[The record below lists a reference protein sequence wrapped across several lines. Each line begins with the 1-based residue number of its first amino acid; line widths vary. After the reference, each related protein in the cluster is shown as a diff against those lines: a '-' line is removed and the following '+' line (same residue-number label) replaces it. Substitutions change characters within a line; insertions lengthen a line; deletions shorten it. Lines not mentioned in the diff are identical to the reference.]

1 MPSLWLKS
9 YGGLLARLN
18 PAQHRLLQRHI
29 ERAIDTLEEADRLL
43 GGVIHDVISVAI
55 EKVQHVLDSTDTE
68 AVPMVGYPIG
78 ELPTSLVPYLD
89 NPFAQGLVF
98 NLYCAEKGLSHTKA
112 TRLWEGGNAAVAA
125 RNLVFLPPVYGE
137 LWDAG
142 LLDKTRIA
150 AIANRN
156 LTNEAYL
163 ELADMVRT
171 RRKEDVDG
179 RLLKMPAT
187 ALKVGRRGPEQAL
200 EAAAE
205 HGWQGR
211 FETVEIAAD
220 LVKEA
225 AQEEIEEEKKESEA
239 DQALRHLRAGLSGAK
254 IGAEVQENLRMSPD
268 PHALVEKFLVAHRK
282 TGDADPE
289 ELTKTLFYA
298 HAGPMTK
305 LVADDKLLLR
315 HFRPVK
321 TQKRGQLFYRL
332 LEVIEEILLEKQHL
346 PDLNARGI
354 TDKEATEAVRKV
366 VNDLNSDPNRYLIIP
381 DEWLGEVTRRHMYF
395 GSRTRKEGAAFKW
408 FRKIGTD
415 YFLGSHKTEEEMDEK
430 EARRAAKAAAA
441 E

>member
-1 MPSLWLKS
+1 M
-9 YGGLLARLN
+9 
-18 PAQHRLLQRHI
+18 QRHI

-43 GGVIHDVISVAI
+43 GGVINDVISDAI
-55 EKVQHVLDSTDTE
+55 AKVQHVLDSTDTE
-68 AVPMVGYPIG
+68 AVPMVSFPIK
-78 ELPTSLVPYLD
+78 ELPTTLVPYLD

-98 NLYCAEKGLSHTKA
+98 NLFCMEKDLSHTKA
-112 TRLWEGGNAAVAA
+112 QRLWEGGNAAVAS

-142 LLDKTRIA
+142 MLDKTRIA

-187 ALKVGRRGPEQAL
+187 SLKVGRRGPEQAL
-200 EAAAE
+200 EAADE
-205 HGWQGR
+205 HGWTKR
-211 FETVEIAAD
+211 FEKVEIAAD

-225 AQEEIEEEKKESEA
+225 AEEEVEEEKKESNA

-254 IGAEVQENLRMSPD
+254 ISPEVVENLRMSPD
-268 PHALVEKFLVAHRK
+268 PHALVDKFLVAHRK
-282 TGDADPE
+282 TGDADPD

-346 PDLNARGI
+346 PDLTARGI
-354 TDKEATEAVRKV
+354 SDRDATEAVRRV

-415 YFLGSHKTEEEMDEK
+415 YFLGSHKTAEEVDEK
-430 EARRAAKAAAA
+430 DARRAAKAAAA
-441 E
+441 QE